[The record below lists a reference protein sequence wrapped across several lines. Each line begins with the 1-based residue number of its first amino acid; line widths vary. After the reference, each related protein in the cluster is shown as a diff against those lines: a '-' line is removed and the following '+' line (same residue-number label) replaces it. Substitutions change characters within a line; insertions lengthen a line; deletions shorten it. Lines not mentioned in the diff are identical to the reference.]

1 MYLSYDEYKEY
12 GGNLDET
19 TYNEFE
25 FEAEALVNYYTF
37 NRLKNDTVIDEP
49 VKRLIFVLIDIA
61 QKKEATLGLGVSSS
75 SSESNASDVYIT
87 RQANDG
93 VDTTYNSMSAA
104 TLYQLCRQET
114 SRAIQ
119 RYLAQVVNQAG
130 QKVLYRGLYPGE

>member
-1 MYLSYDEYKEY
+1 MYLSYSEYEEY

-19 TYNEFE
+19 TYNDFE
-25 FEAEALVNYYTF
+25 FEAEVLVDYYTF
-37 NRLKNDTVIDEP
+37 NRLKNDTVISEP
-49 VKRLIFVLIDIA
+49 VKRLIFALIDIA
-61 QKKEATLGLGVSSS
+61 QKKEATLGLGVSS
-75 SSESNASDVYIT
+75 NHTAAGDVYIT

-104 TLYQLCRQET
+104 SLYQLCKQET
-114 SRAIQ
+114 SRAVQ